1 MPGVETVQEPARDV
15 PVFRRCDVL
24 VVGGG
29 PAGTAAAACAARM
42 GADTVLVERYGC
54 LGGMSTGGYVVY
66 IERMTDWTG
75 RQVIA
80 GFADELLDRLPKD
93 AIVGAPDELWGSRDP
108 QLVDYWADRSCA
120 HLGVITHSPTVDPE
134 MLKMAS
140 SDIVVE
146 RGVKL
151 LLHSWAAAPIL
162 EGNEVRGVIFESKA
176 GRQAVLAS
184 VVIDATGDGD
194 IFAMAGARS
203 EGDIEQEDIH
213 HTMNVAFLWGGLDM
227 QRYFD
232 FRRDH
237 SGEFREIT
245 ALGKSLGLSADS
257 MPHAMPRND
266 VAVFMGPR
274 LSGFSAVNVE
284 DLTEV
289 ELESRRRML
298 AMLDFYRRHMPG
310 FDDAWVVGTAPQMGT
325 RHSRRLAGV
334 KTVTRDE
341 WTAGKI
347 HEDEI
352 GISPPPNPNNPNLSI
367 PFGCLVPP
375 DVDNLL
381 AAGRNLSC
389 DAATHTFLRLVPQ
402 CWEMGQAAGVAA
414 AVSVN
419 SGVPVRDVDVD
430 EVRRQLFK
438 QGVVLHREPGPAAE
452 TGRA

>member
-1 MPGVETVQEPARDV
+1 MPDVETVREPARDI
-15 PVFRRCDVL
+15 PVFGRCDVL

-80 GFADELLDRLPKD
+80 GFADDLLDRMPKD
-93 AIVGAPDELWGSRDP
+93 AVVGAPDELWGSRDP
-108 QLVDYWADRSCA
+108 ALVEYWADRSCA
-120 HLGVITHSPTVDPE
+120 HFGVITHSPTVDPE
-134 MLKMAS
+134 ILKIAS
-140 SDIVVE
+140 SDIVLE

-151 LLHSWAAAPIL
+151 LLHSWAVAPVQ
-162 EGNEVRGVIFESKA
+162 EGNEVRGVVFESKA
-176 GRQAVLAS
+176 GRQAVLAG

-194 IFAMAGARS
+194 IFTMAGARS
-203 EGDIEQEDIH
+203 EGDIQGDDIH
-213 HTMNVAFLWGGLDM
+213 HTMNLAFLWGGLDM

-232 FRRDH
+232 FRREH
-237 SGEFREIT
+237 PEEFREAA
-245 ALGKSLGLSADS
+245 ALTGLSAGAGPHV
-257 MPHAMPRND
+257 MPHND

-274 LSGFSAVNVE
+274 LSGYSATDIE

-289 ELESRRRML
+289 ELESRRRMMT
-298 AMLDFYRRHMPG
+298 MLESYRRHMPG
-310 FDDAWVVGTAPQMGT
+310 FEDAWVMGTAPQMGT
-325 RHSRRLAGV
+325 RHSRRLVGV
-334 KTVTRDE
+334 KRVTREE

-352 GISPPPNPNNPNLSI
+352 GISPPPNPGSPNLSI
-367 PFGCLVPP
+367 PLGCLVPP

-414 AVSVN
+414 AISIS
-419 SGVPVRDVDVD
+419 SGVRVRDVDAN
-430 EVRRQLFK
+430 EVRRQLLK
-438 QGVVLHREPGPAAE
+438 QGVVLHREPAAATE
-452 TGRA
+452 TDRA